1 MEDNKAKINSKY
13 LFQIIFSYIT
23 IKNFKLELLKYSK
36 EYQKK
41 LELRKI
47 DYINAF
53 LSNNNIDFK
62 PYFTFKKKFNA
73 IEDKDIL
80 KKGLD
85 NYLKNL
91 NIDFDLIEE
100 YAINSY
106 EDEDIKIDIYSPFFD
121 SLFKKKY
128 NKTFEIKIPMDKI
141 EKFNLQKDYISIFE
155 NINNSEFDK
164 NYPYIYFKYK
174 NPTDIDFIKDL
185 ILNFKL
191 IKKLKLKR
199 INDENDEETKKEE
212 MEIETDSIDNKS
224 FSNFYKALFSLA
236 DIQNNLIDLCLKIN
250 KKNKKSYIPAS
261 FKEINNLKA
270 LQNLNIN
277 GYNFETTFVLRLFN
291 LQRLVLWDVKNFEF
305 DESKAFNIKELII
318 INSERSKSNFK
329 INFPEL
335 ETLKFVFDSYND
347 FYINI
352 IDFKSTKLLKKLVI
366 DYDSFIKI
374 NDEDLS
380 SLNCLEEVI
389 ILSNGQSGAKAIKKL
404 LLIKNLKTTNVF
416 LDIDDEELINIQ
428 GENLSLETFEVQNAR
443 SVCELPKLQKLF
455 PNIKKI
461 LIHSNK
467 TMYDTSGY
475 CCGTCIRER
484 RGKAIP
490 SVIDFQEKKDCKT
503 DKIHLL
509 GGGCKYIGF
518 SCTSY
523 ENVKEIIVDIKNR
536 IKTITLPLLFDTDRK
551 YNSLTNFT
559 FINECIP
566 GGYHIDISI
575 LKSIYNNIDNMQ
587 KLKIFKLKC
596 YTSKI
601 DKEFYNDFIRK
612 LLSLK
617 LDQIVL
623 LVKFKAS
630 GLKKYSKQ
638 ELKEIYPNMNH
649 LDFSKITIY
658 NLGDGKEVFRPSF
671 DDFIF

>member
-13 LFQIIFSYIT
+13 LFQIIFSYIR

-185 ILNFKL
+185 KLNFKL

-291 LQRLVLWDVKNFEF
+291 LQRLVLRDVKNFEF
-305 DESKAFNIKELII
+305 DESNAFNIKELII

-389 ILSNGQSGAKAIKKL
+389 ILSDGQSGAKAIKKL
-404 LLIKNLKTTNVF
+404 LLIKNLKTTDVF

-475 CCGTCIRER
+475 WCGTCIRER

-638 ELKEIYPNMNH
+638 ELKEIYPNINH

>member
-1 MEDNKAKINSKY
+1 MEDKKAKLNSKY
-13 LFQIIFSYIT
+13 LFQTIFSYIN
-23 IKNFKLELLKYSK
+23 IKIYKLELVKYSK

-41 LELRKI
+41 LDLRKI
-47 DYINAF
+47 DYINEY

-62 PYFTFKKKFNA
+62 PYFTFKKKFKA

-80 KKGLD
+80 TKDLD
-85 NYLKNL
+85 DYLKKL

-106 EDEDIKIDIYSPFFD
+106 EDEDRKIDIYSPFFD
-121 SLFKKKY
+121 SLFKKKF
-128 NKTFEIKIPMDKI
+128 NKTIEIKIPMDKI
-141 EKFNLQKDYISIFE
+141 EKFNLNKDYISIIE
-155 NINNSEFDK
+155 KINNSEFDK
-164 NYPYIYFKYK
+164 NYPCIYFKYK

-185 ILNFKL
+185 KLNFKL

-199 INDENDEETKKEE
+199 INYENDEEAKKEE
-212 MEIETDSIDNKS
+212 MEIETNSIDNKS
-224 FSNFYKALFSLA
+224 FSNFYKALFSLP
-236 DIQNNLIDLCLKIN
+236 DIQNNLIHLDLKIN

-261 FKEINNLKA
+261 FQEINNLKA
-270 LQNLNIN
+270 LQNLKIN
-277 GYNFETTFVLRLFN
+277 GYNFQTAFVLRLFN
-291 LQRLVLWDVKNFEF
+291 LKRLVLLDVKNFEF
-305 DESKAFNIKELII
+305 DQSNAFNIKELII
-318 INSERSKSNFK
+318 FTSEKSKSNFK
-329 INFPEL
+329 INIPEL
-335 ETLKFVFDSYND
+335 ETLKFVIDSYKES
-347 FYINI
+347 YINI
-352 IDFKSTKLLKKLVI
+352 IDFKSIKLLKKLVI
-366 DYDSFIKI
+366 DNDSLIKI

-389 ILSNGQSGAKAIKKL
+389 ILSDGRSGAEAIKKL
-404 LLIKNLKTTNVF
+404 LFIKNLKTTNVF
-416 LDIDDEELINIQ
+416 LDIDDEELKDIQ
-428 GENLSLETFEVQNAR
+428 GENLSLEIFVVQNAS
-443 SVCELPKLQKLF
+443 SVCKLPKLQKLF
-455 PNIKKI
+455 PNIKNI
-461 LIHSNK
+461 IIHSNK

-475 CCGTCIRER
+475 WCLTCIRER

-490 SVIDFQEKKDCKT
+490 SNIDFQENKDCKT

-566 GGYHIDISI
+566 RGYHIDISI
-575 LKSIYNNIDNMQ
+575 LKSIYNNIDNMP

-601 DKEFYNDFIRK
+601 DEEFYNDFIRK

-617 LDQIVL
+617 LEQIVL

-638 ELKEIYPNMNH
+638 ELKEIYPNINH
-649 LDFSKITIY
+649 LDFSKIAIY
-658 NLGDGKEVFRPSF
+658 NLGDGNDVFRRSI

>member
-13 LFQIIFSYIT
+13 LFQIIFSYIR

-185 ILNFKL
+185 KLNFKL

-305 DESKAFNIKELII
+305 DESNAFNIKELII

-475 CCGTCIRER
+475 WCGTCIRER

-630 GLKKYSKQ
+630 GLKRLSY
-638 ELKEIYPNMNH
+638 LTVV
-649 LDFSKITIY
+649 LT
-658 NLGDGKEVFRPSF
+658 SF
-671 DDFIF
+671 QADL